1 MVQEAFDRIISPKSN
16 DDSNQILEHIRN
28 YASRLDK
35 LKNDFLISAGIN
47 ENKLYNVT
55 YNDEQLDKII
65 NAIIND
71 LRIIIKERL

>member
-1 MVQEAFDRIISPKSN
+1 MT
-16 DDSNQILEHIRN
+16 IRFI
-28 YASRLDK
+28 YK